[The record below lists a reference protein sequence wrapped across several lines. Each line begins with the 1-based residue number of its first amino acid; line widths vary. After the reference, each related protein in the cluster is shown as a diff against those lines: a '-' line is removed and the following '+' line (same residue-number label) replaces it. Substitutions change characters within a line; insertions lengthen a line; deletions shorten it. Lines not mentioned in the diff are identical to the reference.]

1 MRAPSLRGLALTA
14 NNGSFAVDIQHLSV
28 GYSNGVTALDDV
40 SVQLPIG
47 AICAVLGANGGGKS
61 TLCKALMGIQ
71 RPHSGSVRLFGGAVN
86 RMLKRNTI
94 AYVPQSDDIDWD
106 FPVSVQDVVMMG
118 RQGQMN
124 WLRIPSRDDRR
135 RVAQSLER
143 VGMQAVARR
152 QIGELSGGQKKRV
165 FIARALAQHA
175 RLMLL
180 DEPFTG
186 VDMTTENDLLDILRE
201 ERNAGTTI
209 MVVTHN
215 LSSVPDYSDQVMM
228 LNRRVIACGPT
239 AQTFTATHLGNT
251 FGGVVN
257 ELLKVTGAAT
267 CEGNVALGRSQL
279 PEYPQ

>member
-1 MRAPSLRGLALTA
+1 MTASNKSL
-14 NNGSFAVDIQHLSV
+14 AVDLQQVSV
-28 GYSNGVTALDDV
+28 GYGNGVTALDDV
-40 SVQLPIG
+40 SAQLPSG

-71 RPHSGSVRLFGGAVN
+71 RPQQGSIRLFGGSVN

-124 WLRIPSRDDRR
+124 WLRLPSREDKRH
-135 RVAQSLER
+135 VAHSLER
-143 VGMQAVARR
+143 VGMLAFAKR

-165 FIARALAQHA
+165 FIARALAQQA

-186 VDMTTENDLLDILRE
+186 VDMTTESDMLDILRA
-201 ERNAGTTI
+201 ERDAGTTI
-209 MVVTHN
+209 LVVTHN
-215 LSSVPDYSDQVMM
+215 LSSVPDYSDQVLM
-228 LNRRVIACGPT
+228 LNRRVIAFGPT
-239 AQTFTATHLGNT
+239 AQTFTADNLANT

-257 ELLKVTGAAT
+257 ELLKVTGAAQH
-267 CEGNVALGRSQL
+267 EDRGALARPTQA
-279 PEYPQ
+279 EYPL

>member
-1 MRAPSLRGLALTA
+1 MPIPSLRGSALTA
-14 NNGSFAVDIQHLSV
+14 SNKSLAVDLQQVSV
-28 GYSNGVTALDDV
+28 GYGNGVTALDDV
-40 SVQLPIG
+40 SAQLPSG

-71 RPHSGSVRLFGGAVN
+71 RPQQGSIRLFGGSVN

-124 WLRIPSRDDRR
+124 WLRLPSREDKRH
-135 RVAQSLER
+135 VAHSLER
-143 VGMQAVARR
+143 VGMLAFAKR

-165 FIARALAQHA
+165 FIARALAQQA

-186 VDMTTENDLLDILRE
+186 VDMTTESDMLDILRA
-201 ERNAGTTI
+201 ERDAGTTI
-209 MVVTHN
+209 LVVTHN
-215 LSSVPDYSDQVMM
+215 LSSVPDYSDQVLM
-228 LNRRVIACGPT
+228 LNRRVIAFGPT
-239 AQTFTATHLGNT
+239 AQTFTAAHLADT

-257 ELLKVTGAAT
+257 ELLKVTGAAQH
-267 CEGNVALGRSQL
+267 EDRGALARPTQA
-279 PEYPQ
+279 EYPL